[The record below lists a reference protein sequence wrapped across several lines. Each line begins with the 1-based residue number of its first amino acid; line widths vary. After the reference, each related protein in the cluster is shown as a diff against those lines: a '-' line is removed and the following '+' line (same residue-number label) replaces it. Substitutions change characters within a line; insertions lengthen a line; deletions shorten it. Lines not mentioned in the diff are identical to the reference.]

1 MVLLPLGFA
10 NGVGVYFSSGLTSS
24 LSHRLLSQFTA
35 WLGPA
40 GSCLPPW
47 PPLIAGYYVEQESR
61 EEKGKLTVF
70 CNQVPLVSRCKPHP
84 AQQQP
89 LVGGWLAH
97 HPPPH
102 NGCAVG
108 TASGG
113 PRGVEGCQKGLRP
126 SQATEQLQSTPLQTK
141 GIIPE

>member
-10 NGVGVYFSSGLTSS
+10 NGIGVYFSSGLTSS

-97 HPPPH
+97 HPPPPQWMRCGH
-102 NGCAVG
+102 SVWGLPW
-108 TASGG
+108 GG
-113 PRGVEGCQKGLRP
+113 RLPEGAEAQPGYRAIPVNPSPDKGHY
-126 SQATEQLQSTPLQTK
+126 S
-141 GIIPE
+141 